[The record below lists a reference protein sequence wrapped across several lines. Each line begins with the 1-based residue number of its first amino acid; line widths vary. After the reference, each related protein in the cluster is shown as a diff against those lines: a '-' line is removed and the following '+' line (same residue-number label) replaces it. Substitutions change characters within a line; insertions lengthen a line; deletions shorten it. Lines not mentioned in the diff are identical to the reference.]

1 MEGNNE
7 KISRHKKYRTLSI
20 YLPKDIRD
28 QFIFLCRYK
37 NIAPSTYCSNAI
49 KRHLQNI
56 NIEKLMHDY
65 AMEQVELNNKKDE
78 L

>member
-49 KRHLQNI
+49 KKHLRSI

-65 AMEQVELNNKKDE
+65 AMEKIESEGNEQP
-78 L
+78 

>member
-7 KISRHKKYRTLSI
+7 KISRHKKYRTLSV
-20 YLPKDIRD
+20 YLPKEIRE

-37 NIAPSTYCSNAI
+37 HIAPSTYCSDAI
-49 KRHLQNI
+49 KRHLRKI

-65 AMEQVELNNKKDE
+65 AMEQIELNNKKDE

>member
-1 MEGNNE
+1 MANNKE
-7 KISRHKKYRTLSI
+7 SRHKKYRTLSV
-20 YLPKDIRD
+20 YLPKEIRE

-49 KRHLQNI
+49 KRHLRKI

-65 AMEQVELNNKKDE
+65 AMEQIELNNNND
-78 L
+78 